1 MRKLFWQI
9 KTNQV
14 FGRISKASIGVAPML
29 ISFELGISMI
39 LGYFAARY
47 IAGTKVKTRGR
58 VPSFILN
65 FRRYRLHLH
74 HWLVFSNILV
84 ITLILHVFIITPYIF
99 YGFLGGVIAQG
110 LIYYDDWAEI
120 ITRR

>member
-9 KTNQV
+9 KSNQA
-14 FGRISKASIGVAPML
+14 FGRISKASIGFAPML
-29 ISFELGISMI
+29 ISFELGISML
-39 LGYFAARY
+39 LGYFVARY
-47 IAGTKVKTRGR
+47 VAGSKVKARGR
-58 VPSFILN
+58 IPSFILS
-65 FRRYRLHLH
+65 FKKYKLHLH

-84 ITLILHVFIITPYIF
+84 VTLILHFFVLTPQLF